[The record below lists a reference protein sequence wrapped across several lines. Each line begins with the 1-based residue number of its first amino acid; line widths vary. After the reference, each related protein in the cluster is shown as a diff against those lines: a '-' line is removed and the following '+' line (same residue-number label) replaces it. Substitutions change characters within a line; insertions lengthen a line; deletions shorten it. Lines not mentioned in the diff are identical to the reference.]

1 MEFDIKQVYTCVNA
15 DELKV
20 GSKVICADDLG
31 TLKEIIKQIKSE
43 EDDNDNW
50 IENLEEVR
58 NENSEFRFVT
68 SQADYNLAYLISEP
82 EEKKL
87 KWTDLKI
94 GDVIKQKKGTDITMV
109 VSIDT
114 MEENGTGKSISH
126 ILAGDTWLDDED
138 LEYWEKVE

>member
-1 MEFDIKQVYTCVNA
+1 MEFDIKQVYTCINA
-15 DELKV
+15 DKLKV
-20 GSKVICADDLG
+20 GSKVVCADDLG
-31 TLKEIIKQIKSE
+31 TLKEIIEKTKLEDNNNWVE
-43 EDDNDNW
+43 E
-50 IENLEEVR
+50 LEEVKD
-58 NENSEFRFVT
+58 ENCKFRFVT
-68 SQADYNLAYLISEP
+68 CYGTYNIAYLISEP

-94 GDVIKQKKGTDITMV
+94 GDIIKQKKGTYTTMV

-114 MEENGTGKSISH
+114 REENGTGKSISH